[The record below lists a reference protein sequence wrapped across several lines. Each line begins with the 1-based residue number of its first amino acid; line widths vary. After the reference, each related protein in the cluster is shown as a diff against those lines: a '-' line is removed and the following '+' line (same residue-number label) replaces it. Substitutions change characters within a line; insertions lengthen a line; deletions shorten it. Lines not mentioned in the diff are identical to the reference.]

1 MTLQAD
7 LASRVPNSTHTVS
20 EKGGHNLHIDDPM
33 LVIDAIRQVVE
44 AVRDKAAG
52 PRGQG

>member
-33 LVIDAIRQVVE
+33 LVIDTIRQVLE